1 MTQILEERARKREE
15 EKEKRKLLMEACE
28 LKLFNEERVTITNS
42 TVNRDEVMFFEENGN
57 AQRLRVSLKKK

>member
-1 MTQILEERARKREE
+1 M